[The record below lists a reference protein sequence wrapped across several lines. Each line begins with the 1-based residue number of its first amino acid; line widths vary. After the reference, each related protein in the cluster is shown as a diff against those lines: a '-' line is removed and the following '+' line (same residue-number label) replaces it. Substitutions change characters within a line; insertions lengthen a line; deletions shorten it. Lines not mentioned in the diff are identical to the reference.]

1 MHWSLQHR
9 PSSPGLA
16 ARRTA
21 SLPLAY
27 DQATQYSK
35 DATDQPLGRG
45 VLDPPLSRRMT
56 VEYVAGASVHWGTF
70 KFDLVWSSQEGWSE
84 AIPSLFWFVA
94 AATFA

>member
-1 MHWSLQHR
+1 
-9 PSSPGLA
+9 
-16 ARRTA
+16 
-21 SLPLAY
+21 
-27 DQATQYSK
+27 
-35 DATDQPLGRG
+35 
-45 VLDPPLSRRMT
+45 MT